1 MFLLT
6 LLHIL
11 GSIRHVAEDVNQ
23 VKDIAQTTKAEVT
36 EGFKETQGKHIWL
49 TTFWF
54 EEIN

>member
-23 VKDIAQTTKAEVT
+23 VKDIAQTTKAEVK

-54 EEIN
+54 EEIS